1 MTTDVSPRETGR
13 LLRLAVPVIFTSV
26 GNMLMGLVDTMVVG
40 QYSSLALAGVAAGNS
55 VFWTVAMIGIGFLS
69 AMDPIVA
76 QSHGAREPKQA
87 LQCLATALQQALLYC
102 VIATP
107 ILLFIASHLDWTGAA
122 PDVAEAA
129 APFLQ
134 TMTYGLLP
142 LMVFQVLQR
151 YWQGMEI
158 ALPFTL
164 IMILSNVIN
173 YIFALAF
180 VQGRWGFPAMGAEGA
195 AWATLVV
202 RVVALIA
209 AILYTSWLWRR
220 RPYYRPDFA
229 RLAPLLKEFQR
240 SMHRRLFRLG
250 LPSSLQMGLE
260 VCAFSLTTLLVA
272 RLGAQMLATHQI
284 VLNIASFAFMFPL
297 GLSAATATRVGYHTG
312 RMDGPR
318 AMRTSWLGII
328 IGTLMMA
335 SSALVLFAI
344 PDQLLRLFTQDPAV
358 IQLGVSLIFLCAL
371 FQIFDGIQVVSAGAL
386 RGLGDTK
393 TALYTN
399 LLAHWCLGLPVG
411 IALCFW
417 LDRGLW
423 GLWVGLALGLFFT
436 AVFNTYAILR
446 KRLT

>member
-1 MTTDVSPRETGR
+1 MLTDVTSRETGR
-13 LLRLAVPVIFTSV
+13 LLRLAIPVIFTSV

-55 VFWTVAMIGIGFLS
+55 IFWTVAMIGIGFLG

-87 LQCLATALQQALLYC
+87 LQCLATALQQAVVYSL
-102 VIATP
+102 IATP
-107 ILLFIASHLDWTGAA
+107 IMLFMASHLLWTGAA
-122 PDVAEAA
+122 PDVAAA
-129 APFLQ
+129 AEPFLR
-134 TMTYGLLP
+134 TMAYGLLP
-142 LMVFQVLQR
+142 LMIFQVLQR

-164 IMILSNVIN
+164 IMVLSNVIN
-173 YIFALAF
+173 YFFAVAF
-180 VQGRWGFPAMGAEGA
+180 VQGRWGFEAMGAEGA
-195 AWATLVV
+195 AWATFVV
-202 RVVALIA
+202 RIVSVSA
-209 AILYTSWLWRR
+209 AVGYTLWLWRR

-229 RLAPLLKEFQR
+229 RLRPLLKSIHR
-240 SMHRRLFRLG
+240 DMHRRIFKLG
-250 LPSSLQMGLE
+250 LPSSVQMGLE
-260 VCAFSLTTLLVA
+260 VCAFSLTTLMIA
-272 RLGAQMLATHQI
+272 RLGAEMLTTHQI

-297 GLSAATATRVGYHTG
+297 GLSGATATRVGYHMG
-312 RMDGPR
+312 RKDRPQ
-318 AMRTSWLGII
+318 ALRTSWIAII
-328 IGTLMMA
+328 LGTLMMA
-335 SSALVLFAI
+335 SSALILFAI
-344 PDQLLRLFTQDPAV
+344 PNQLLRLFTQDTAV
-358 IQLGVSLIFLCAL
+358 ITLGVSIIFLCAL

-399 LLAHWCLGLPVG
+399 LLAHWGIGLPIG
-411 IALCFW
+411 FALCFW
-417 LDRGLW
+417 FDKGLW

>member
-1 MTTDVSPRETGR
+1 MPRELAPRELGR

-26 GNMLMGLVDTMVVG
+26 GNMMMGLVDTMVVG

-55 VFWTVAMIGIGFLS
+55 IFWTVAMIGIGFLA

-87 LQCLATALQQALLYC
+87 LQCLATALQQILIFTL
-102 VIATP
+102 VATP
-107 ILLFIASHLDWTGAA
+107 ILLFIAAHLDWTGATA
-122 PDVAEAA
+122 DVAGAA
-129 APFLQ
+129 APFLR

-142 LMVFQVLQR
+142 LLVFQVLQR

-164 IMILSNVIN
+164 IMVLSNVIN
-173 YIFALAF
+173 YFLAVAF
-180 VQGRWGFPAMGAEGA
+180 VHGRWGFVAMGAEGA
-195 AWATLVV
+195 AWATFVV
-202 RVVALIA
+202 RMVGVIA
-209 AILYTSWLWRR
+209 AIFYTLWLWRR
-220 RPYYRPDFA
+220 RPYYQPDFI
-229 RLAPLLKEFQR
+229 RFGPLLQGLQKD
-240 SMHRRLFRLG
+240 MHTRLFRLG
-250 LPSSLQMGLE
+250 LPSSMQMGLE
-260 VCAFSLTTLLVA
+260 VCAFSLTTLLIA
-272 RLGAQMLATHQI
+272 RLGAEMLATHQI
-284 VLNIASFAFMFPL
+284 ILNIASFAFMFPL
-297 GLSAATATRVGYHTG
+297 GLSAATATRVGFHMG
-312 RMDGPR
+312 RLDRPK
-318 AMRTSWLGII
+318 ALRTSWLGIT
-328 IGTLMMA
+328 IGALMMA

-344 PDQLLRLFTQDPAV
+344 PHQLLRLFTQDSAV
-358 IQLGVSLIFLCAL
+358 ITLGVSIIFLCAL

-399 LLAHWCLGLPVG
+399 LIAHWCLGLPIG
-411 IALCFW
+411 FALCFW
-417 LDRGLW
+417 FDKGLW